1 MKRFLLCSVKSVKVV
16 LACLLALAFV
26 SYGSLALADYEV
38 TDYTADSP
46 PPSETPTQWTNDV
59 TVQWEAPSFSDP
71 YTLVK
76 FVYKW
81 TTSESAL
88 NYTQLNADDSSTYTP
103 NGGIVEKDVTPY
115 HADLSSE
122 EIAGDDY
129 NVLRY
134 LHLKTVYRN
143 NATPPNFYHSDDKVI
158 GPFNIDNV
166 VTGTLRLPDPDDPD
180 KDLQETRQ
188 TQITVKV
195 GYPDDVAENG
205 LYLNETSTRP
215 SQGLPYTTTTY
226 TLQNTD
232 PGSKTIYA
240 WFQDQAGNISSTPEA
255 ASFTLLE
262 QVSIDPNTATID
274 LAVTDTRTFQ
284 VAGTSDGYTWT
295 VINEIPETA
304 GENVAD
310 LTGTTANVNSVT
322 LQGLNPGTCQLTAQY
337 DSITLTSGAITVKEG
352 TVSKTFSLITTATT
366 NTNTIGFIFNDTGLT
381 TAHELGTA
389 VGNCDLVSKWDAT
402 TQSYLSHPMAYETV
416 NNFSL
421 QVGEAYFVSVTQD
434 RDFTLTGTFPP
445 SLTAY
450 LITTAT
456 INTNAVGLP
465 YSKSHLTKAHAL
477 GLDVGNC
484 DLVAKWDATTQSYLS
499 HPMAYETVNNFDI
512 EWGQGYFI
520 SVTQDTD
527 WSW

>member
-134 LHLKTVYRN
+134 LHLKTVYIN
-143 NATPPNFYHSDDKVI
+143 TNTIEISHSNDKVI

-180 KDLQETRQ
+180 EDLQETRQ

-322 LQGLNPGTCQLTAQY
+322 LQGLNPGTCQLTAQ
-337 DSITLTSGAITVKEG
+337 SGSTVLTSGTITVKG
-352 TVSKTFSLITTATT
+352 IAFKLDV
-366 NTNTIGFIFNDTGLT
+366 D
-381 TAHELGTA
+381 
-389 VGNCDLVSKWDAT
+389 GN
-402 TQSYLSHPMAYETV
+402 
-416 NNFSL
+416 
-421 QVGEAYFVSVTQD
+421 GEAKAGTDGILIARYLLDFPTYYGDSWIEGVVGAGAT
-434 RDFTLTGTFPP
+434 RD
-445 SLTAY
+445 TAAAIEAY
-450 LITTAT
+450 
-456 INTNAVGLP
+456 
-465 YSKSHLTKAHAL
+465 
-477 GLDVGNC
+477 
-484 DLVAKWDATTQSYLS
+484 VASIM
-499 HPMAYETVNNFDI
+499 P
-512 EWGQGYFI
+512 
-520 SVTQDTD
+520 
-527 WSW
+527 